1 MTTTVRVGRESTEI
15 GRRARLIRRR
25 RGLSL
30 DVVAGLA
37 GFSKGYLSLLE
48 TGQRGFNRLGLI
60 GDLARAL
67 GCSVID
73 LTGQPYLPV
82 DRDTSD
88 ALAAVP
94 DIQMALHNYGP
105 DDVPDVRPRP
115 LDELV
120 AQAQTANDHRDQS
133 RLSLAGRD
141 VGTLITELQAHALTT
156 GSPDRDRA
164 VTALVTALS
173 VAGPVALIGAG
184 NPDLQASAGRHMHDL
199 AQQHG
204 NPGLIGFAHWFWSG
218 SLMFLGARDRARK
231 MASVGIDELTPVV
244 RLDAADTLPAEV
256 LGMLHGRLAWVAA
269 QEQRGDHAR
278 AHLDE
283 AGMIADRIG
292 ECTGGIRRH
301 FGPTN
306 VRLWRLERG
315 VELGEGGRAYAE
327 ITRTPLDVAAL
338 GSSERSSSLHLNL
351 ARALAQDGPDR
362 DAEAIRHVDI
372 ADRLAPQRIRMN
384 PVARDLVIDLDRRAR
399 RRVWEL
405 DSLCN
410 RFGLGKQRSQRVKT

>member
-1 MTTTVRVGRESTEI
+1 VTKTARMGRESTEI

-37 GFSKGYLSLLE
+37 GLSKGYLSLLE
-48 TGQRGFNRLGLI
+48 TGQRGFNRLRLI
-60 GDLARAL
+60 EDLARAL
-67 GCSVID
+67 GCSVTD

-82 DRDTSD
+82 DRDTAD

-94 DIQMALHNYGP
+94 DIQVALHNYGP

-141 VGTLITELQAHALTT
+141 VGMLITELQVHASTA

-164 VTALVTALS
+164 VTALVTACG
-173 VAGPVALIGAG
+173 VAGPVARVSSGNLDLSATAG
-184 NPDLQASAGRHMHDL
+184 CHALSL
-199 AQQHG
+199 ARRHG
-204 NPGLIGFAHWFWSG
+204 NPGLIGFARWFWASDL
-218 SLMFLGARDRARK
+218 SCLGAQDRARDVV
-231 MASVGIDELTPVV
+231 ATGIDELTPVV
-244 RLDAADTLPAEV
+244 QLDTGDTLPAEM
-256 LGMLHGRLAWVAA
+256 LGMLHLRHGWIAA
-269 QEQRGDHAR
+269 RERRGDDAR

-283 AGMIADRIG
+283 AGTIAARIG
-292 ECTGGIRRH
+292 ECNGMQRH

-306 VRLWRLERG
+306 VRLNRLGIG
-315 VELGEGGRAYAE
+315 VELNEGGRAYAE
-327 ITRTPLDVAAL
+327 ITQAPLDVEAL
-338 GSSERSSSLHLNL
+338 GSRTSSSEMHLDL

-362 DAEAIRHVDI
+362 DAEAIRHLDI
-372 ADRLAPQRIRMN
+372 ADRLAPQRTRMN
-384 PVARDLVIDLDRRAR
+384 SVARDLVADLHRRAR
-399 RRVWEL
+399 HRIWEL

-410 RFGLGKQRSQRVKT
+410 RFDLGGRRARNANN